1 MSAFGGAAGSEALP
15 AAQADPPCFRAEDF
29 HLFCAAT
36 EVLRGVDLA
45 VPSGRITALIG
56 PSGAGK
62 SMLLR
67 SLNRM
72 HDRVSGLRVA
82 GRLWFHDEEIYAAG
96 LDPVCL
102 RRRIGMVFRRP
113 VVFPASIFDNV
124 AYGPRVHRLEP
135 GPAGLATRV
144 ERCLRAAGLWDEVR
158 DGLRE
163 PAGRLTG
170 GQQQRLAIA
179 RALAVDPEV
188 LLLDEPTATV
198 DPVATARIEDA
209 LLRLRGPLTVVLV
222 THNLAQAARISQQTV
237 FLLDGRVVESGPTEV
252 VFHQPQD
259 SRTEDYLTGRF
270 G

>member
-1 MSAFGGAAGSEALP
+1 MSPFGGAGGLGAVPAGQSAV
-15 AAQADPPCFRAEDF
+15 PCFRAEDF
-29 HLFCAAT
+29 HLFCTAG
-36 EVLRGVDLA
+36 ELLRGVDLV
-45 VPSGRITALIG
+45 VPGGRITALIG

-72 HDRVSGLRVA
+72 HDRVAGLRVT
-82 GRLWFHDEEIYAAG
+82 GGLWFREQEIYAPD

-102 RRRIGMVFRRP
+102 RRRVGMVFRQP

-124 AYGPRVHRLEP
+124 AYGPRVHRLEL

-158 DGLRE
+158 DVLRQ

-170 GQQQRLAIA
+170 GQRQRLAIA

-209 LLRLRGPLTVVLV
+209 LLRLRGALTVVVV

-237 FLLDGRVVESGPTEV
+237 FMLEGRVVESGPTEV
-252 VFHQPQD
+252 VFHQPRD
-259 SRTEDYLTGRF
+259 TRTEDYLTGRF

>member
-1 MSAFGGAAGSEALP
+1 MGALGDLVGPDAPPS
-15 AAQADPPCFRAEDF
+15 AQAAAPCFRAEDF
-29 HLFCAAT
+29 HLFCAGR
-36 EVLRGVDLA
+36 EVLRGVDLV

-72 HDRVSGLRVA
+72 HDRVAALRVT
-82 GRLWFHDEEIYAAG
+82 GRLWFHDEEIYAPG

-102 RRRIGMVFRRP
+102 RRRVGMVVRRP
-113 VVFPASIFDNV
+113 VVFPTSVFDNV
-124 AYGPRVHRLEP
+124 AYGPRVHRMEP

-158 DGLRE
+158 DGLRQ
-163 PAGRLTG
+163 PASRLSG

-188 LLLDEPTATV
+188 LLLDEPTAAV

-209 LLRLRGPLTVVLV
+209 LLRLGAALTVVLV

-237 FLLDGRVVESGPTEV
+237 FLLDGRVVESGPTEA
-252 VFHQPQD
+252 VFHQPRD